1 MLNSAL
7 RPGRDEPGHD
17 EPGHDELEAV
27 ARGGPRGAVAVAG
40 IATVIVLALWLAFYL
55 FVFVPQS
62 AP

>member
-7 RPGRDEPGHD
+7 RPGREEAGH
-17 EPGHDELEAV
+17 EEVEAV

-40 IATVIVLALWLAFYL
+40 IATVVVLAIWLAFYL

>member
-7 RPGRDEPGHD
+7 RPDQDEPGH
-17 EPGHDELEAV
+17 EVVEAV
-27 ARGGPRGAVAVAG
+27 ARGGPRGAIAVAG
-40 IATVIVLALWLAFYL
+40 IATVIVLAIWLAFYL

>member
-7 RPGRDEPGHD
+7 RPDQDEPGH
-17 EPGHDELEAV
+17 EAVEAV
-27 ARGGPRGAVAVAG
+27 ARGGPRGAIAVAG
-40 IATVIVLALWLAFYL
+40 IATVIELAIWLAFYL

>member
-7 RPGRDEPGHD
+7 RPGRDEPRH
-17 EPGHDELEAV
+17 EEVEAV

-40 IATVIVLALWLAFYL
+40 IATVIVLAIWLAFYL
-55 FVFVPQS
+55 FVFLPQS

>member
-7 RPGRDEPGHD
+7 RPGREEAGR
-17 EPGHDELEAV
+17 EEVEAV

-40 IATVIVLALWLAFYL
+40 IATVVVLAIWLAFYL